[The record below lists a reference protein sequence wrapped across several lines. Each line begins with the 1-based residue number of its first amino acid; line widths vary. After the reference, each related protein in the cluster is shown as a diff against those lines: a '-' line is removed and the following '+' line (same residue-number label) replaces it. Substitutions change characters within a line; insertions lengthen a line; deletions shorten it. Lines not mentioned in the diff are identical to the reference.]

1 MTQQRTINLSHPALA
16 EATTLLLK
24 ELVHLAEASQEIT
37 AELSA
42 DRLLQLIV
50 DRARSL
56 VGCQYAALS
65 VIDEHR
71 RITSFVTSGI
81 DKKARGN
88 IGDLPVGKGILGLIL
103 DTNEPLRLD
112 DASQHPAAAGFP
124 PGHPVMKT
132 FLGIAIRYAG
142 KTFGNLYLT
151 EKDGGQPFSEV
162 DAQLVR
168 MFAAQVGIALENAR
182 LFAETTRQRTEAIQE
197 HLSLEAILN
206 SMAEGIYTLDADWRI
221 TRVNPYAARVL
232 GKQPQEVMGLRCWEV
247 FQYQTLNGRSLC
259 QTSCPA
265 RQAIA
270 AERSGYVME
279 AILPV
284 QDRNVPV
291 ALLADTIRDSQ
302 GRVVGVVETVRDIS
316 VRKEADEIR
325 DSIVSLVSH
334 ELRTPLS
341 HIKGFSSS
349 LLQPDVQWD
358 EETKADFIRSIDR
371 EADRLSRLVSD
382 LLDMSRLD
390 SGRTFMRPEPVDA
403 AGLVQSAIERTA
415 SFLRDHIV
423 EVEMPSK
430 LPRMA
435 ADPSQTERVLENLLE
450 NAAKYSFAGSQITVT
465 ARADGAYMLL
475 GVHDQGIGIPDEDK
489 ERVFERFVRLEQNRA
504 FRSPG
509 TGLGLSICKSIV
521 EAHGGRI
528 WVEDNE
534 DGGGNGSS
542 FYLTLPLAMGR
553 RRRTPTGKRVSP

>member
-1 MTQQRTINLSHPALA
+1 MNQQRTINLSHPSLA

-24 ELVHLAEASQEIT
+24 ELVNLAEASQEIT
-37 AELSA
+37 AELSVE
-42 DRLLQLIV
+42 RLLQLIV

-81 DKKARGN
+81 DQKARAN
-88 IGDLPVGKGILGLIL
+88 IGDPPVGKGILGLIL

-112 DASQHPAAAGFP
+112 NVSHHPAAAGFP

-132 FLGIAIRYAG
+132 FLGIAIRYAS

-151 EKDGGQPFSEV
+151 EKYGGQPFSEV

-168 MFAAQVGIALENAR
+168 MFAAQAGIALENAR
-182 LFAETTRQRTEAIQE
+182 LFAETARQRAEAIQE

-221 TRVNPYAARVL
+221 TRVNPYAARIVS
-232 GKQPQEVMGLRCWEV
+232 KRPQEIMGLRCWDV

-270 AERSGYVME
+270 AEKSGYIME

-284 QDRNVPV
+284 HDRNVPV
-291 ALLADTIRDSQ
+291 ALLADTIRDDQ
-302 GRVVGVVETVRDIS
+302 GKLVGVVETVRDIS
-316 VRKEADEIR
+316 MRKEVEEIR
-325 DSIVSLVSH
+325 DNIVSLVSH

-390 SGRTFMRPEPVDA
+390 SGRTVMRPEPVDA
-403 AGLVQSAIERTA
+403 AGLVQSAIERTV

-423 EVEMPSK
+423 KVEVPSK

-450 NAAKYSFAGSQITVT
+450 NAAKYSLPGSQITVT

-475 GVHDQGIGIPDEDK
+475 GVHDQGIGIPDNDK
-489 ERVFERFVRLEQNRA
+489 ERVFEKFVRLEQNKA

-521 EAHGGRI
+521 EAHGGHI
-528 WVEDNE
+528 WVEDNRGE
-534 DGGGNGSS
+534 ESGSS
-542 FYLTLPLAMGR
+542 FYLTLPLAMGG
-553 RRRTPTGKRVSP
+553 RRRTPIGKRAVP